1 MRLPGISAAAHT
13 MGQTNNHYTF
23 GTSNLAAERL
33 VLLAKAYEAPSR
45 AFLSERPRAAV
56 DHEIDHAIDL
66 GCGLGYTTELVHS
79 VVQPRRMTGLDASE
93 KLLGE
98 ASRRLPTQ
106 LAIDWICHDIT
117 TAPFPCAPA
126 DFLFC
131 RFLVT
136 HLHDAAAALRVWATA
151 AQPGALLLIQETAQ
165 LESDDAFISRY
176 YDMVGRLQAAYG
188 QALHIGQNLD
198 RCLDGTGWSI
208 RASKCRTVDQ
218 PAAVMARLHA
228 MNIRTWSSDAKAVTL
243 FSAAEIATVQSEL
256 DRIASGER
264 SARPVRNTLREIVAS
279 MP

>member
-1 MRLPGISAAAHT
+1 

-23 GTSNLAAERL
+23 GTSDLAAERL
-33 VLLAKAYEAPSR
+33 ALLAKAYEAPSR
-45 AFLSERPRAAV
+45 AFLSEWRRAV
-56 DHEIDHAIDL
+56 VEHAIDL

-93 KLLGE
+93 KLLGQ
-98 ASRRLPTQ
+98 AARRLPAQ
-106 LAIDWICHDIT
+106 LSIDWICHDVT
-117 TAPFPCAPA
+117 TGPFPCAPA
-126 DFLFC
+126 DFFFC

-136 HLHDAAAALRVWATA
+136 HLHDAAGALQAWAMA

-188 QALHIGQNLD
+188 QALHIGQKLD
-198 RCLDGTGWSI
+198 CCVDGTGWSI
-208 RASKCRTVDQ
+208 RSSTCRTIDQ

-228 MNIRTWSSDAKAVTL
+228 MNIRTWSRDAQAATL

-264 SARPVRNTLREIVAS
+264 SVGPVRNTLREIVAS